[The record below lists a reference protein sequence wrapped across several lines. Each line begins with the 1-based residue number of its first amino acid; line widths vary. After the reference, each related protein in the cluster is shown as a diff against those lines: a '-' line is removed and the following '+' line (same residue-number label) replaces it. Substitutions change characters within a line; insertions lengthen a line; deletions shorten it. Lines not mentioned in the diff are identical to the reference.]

1 MEVPRL
7 KLPLK
12 TRRDEAKRALVLLAR
27 GDGAVRNVLVGPVSD
42 IFDCES
48 VMTLLAMIY
57 SVLVPGGTIDI
68 GAHPRLLPLCAEE
81 IRAGHLERSPPGAR
95 PLFFNGC
102 AIRRDLRIE
111 FLDPEV
117 AELARTTPSC
127 AVKRLKRAC
136 ARLRAA
142 RTVQRF
148 WRAILANPHC
158 EVGDRALRKGFH
170 RSASPFKRQR
180 LAS

>member
-12 TRRDEAKRALVLLAR
+12 TRRDWDEAKRALVLLAR

-95 PLFFNGC
+95 HSS
-102 AIRRDLRIE
+102 RRPPATGRRRILPAAGSAG
-111 FLDPEV
+111 FSG
-117 AELARTTPSC
+117 AAACSC
-127 AVKRLKRAC
+127 
-136 ARLRAA
+136 
-142 RTVQRF
+142 
-148 WRAILANPHC
+148 WM
-158 EVGDRALRKGFH
+158 
-170 RSASPFKRQR
+170 
-180 LAS
+180 